1 MNWFDSHCH
10 LKGFFDKGILEE
22 ILSRAKENGVSRMAA
37 IGTSSKDW
45 KLYEDLSVKY
55 KGEIF
60 HSVGLHPCYVND
72 SFEEEIEKL
81 EIFLKSPSPPI
92 ALGEIGLDYF
102 HLPKEVDEIKNIVE
116 LQKIAF
122 ANQLKLAV
130 KYKLPVV
137 IHSRNAFSDCL
148 EIIEKSGITWGKVLF
163 HCFSEGMEEIK
174 KLNDRGGRAS
184 FTGIITFKK
193 NEFLRE
199 ALKQQG
205 MDKIILETDSPYL
218 APEPKRGKENEP
230 SYLSFIS
237 ESVSSYLNISNQELA
252 KISFYN
258 TCNFYEINC

>member
-1 MNWFDSHCH
+1 MN
-10 LKGFFDKGILEE
+10 KGRLEE
-22 ILSRAKENGVSRMAA
+22 ILSRAKENGISRMAA
-37 IGTSSKDW
+37 IGTSSEDW
-45 KLYEDLSVKY
+45 NLY
-55 KGEIF
+55 KGLSKQYREIIYYT
-60 HSVGLHPCYVND
+60 VGLHPCYVDEN
-72 SFEEEIEKL
+72 FEQEVGKL
-81 EIFLKSPSPPI
+81 EIFLKSDNAPI

-102 HLPKEVDEIKNIVE
+102 HLPKGLNEIKKIVN

-122 ANQLKLAV
+122 AKQLQLAAN
-130 KYKLPVV
+130 YKLPVV
-137 IHSRNAFSDCL
+137 IHSRNSFSDCM
-148 EIIEKSGITWGKVLF
+148 EIIENSEITWEKVLF
-163 HCFSEGMEEIK
+163 HCFSEGIEEIK

-230 SYLSFIS
+230 SYLSFTC

-252 KISFYN
+252 EISFCN
-258 TCNFYEINC
+258 TCNFYEIDF

>member
-10 LKGFFDKGILEE
+10 LKGFFNKGNLDE
-22 ILSRAKENGVSRMAA
+22 ILSRARKNKVSRMTA

-60 HSVGLHPCYVND
+60 HSVGLHPCYVD
-72 SFEEEIEKL
+72 DRFEVEIEKMKGSL
-81 EIFLKSPSPPI
+81 ESNNYPV
-92 ALGEIGLDYF
+92 AVGEIGLDYF
-102 HLPKEVDEIKNIVE
+102 HLPKEADEIKKIVE

-122 ANQLKLAV
+122 ASQLKLAV

-148 EIIEKSGITWGKVLF
+148 KIIDKSGIAWEKVLF
-163 HCFSEGMEEIK
+163 HCFSEGTQEMKE
-174 KLNDRGGRAS
+174 LNDRGGRAS

-193 NEFLRE
+193 NDFVRE

-252 KISFYN
+252 EISFCN
-258 TCNFYEINC
+258 TCNFYEIDF